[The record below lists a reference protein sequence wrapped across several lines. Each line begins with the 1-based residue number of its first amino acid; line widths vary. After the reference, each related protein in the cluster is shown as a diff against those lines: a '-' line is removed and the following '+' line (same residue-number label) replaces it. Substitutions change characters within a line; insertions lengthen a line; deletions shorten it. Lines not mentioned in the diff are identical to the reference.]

1 MWCVGGVHVIDQL
14 MKPGGQNVLVE
25 IVCSTKE
32 CNIRTQQNSTDSRLL
47 IYTHNCFSVSFRN
60 AQDDERKKKVSAG
73 QISCLIHIEV

>member
-1 MWCVGGVHVIDQL
+1 MQPEGGGRAGVVVVVDVIDWL

-47 IYTHNCFSVSFRN
+47 TCTHNCFSVSFRN
-60 AQDDERKKKVSAG
+60 AQDDQKKSICKTD
-73 QISCLIHIEV
+73 